1 MQVHHA
7 AQSHFTTNS
16 QAWGDNFRNT
26 TSCLF
31 PTSPPPNLQEPLLPL
46 TFKVTDVMWMQL
58 LLLIPT
64 ALLNLQGWEF
74 S

>member
-1 MQVHHA
+1 VII
-7 AQSHFTTNS
+7 
-16 QAWGDNFRNT
+16 FRILLPV
-26 TSCLF
+26 SF
-31 PTSPPPNLQEPLLPL
+31 QPPPPL

-64 ALLNLQGWEF
+64 IALLNLQGWEF